1 MGTGMHALRP
11 LAALLIPALLL
22 STPAAVVR
30 AQSSARGA
38 DSTRADSSR
47 IVSPCD
53 GRIVSGFDLR
63 PGRPPFSG
71 VAKKWRAAARAIGL
85 HHATTRADVVQSFMA
100 LHVGQP
106 CTERRRTESERILRA
121 QPFLADAT
129 VRTVDDGRGG
139 VVAEVETV
147 DEIPVLVSGRFHG
160 LAPEQLSIGNSN
172 IGGRGLSVE
181 LMGERG
187 FAYSNGYGVDIHKYS
202 LFGRPYL
209 ATLDAERHTLG
220 HLVDAA
226 LEHPFFT
233 DLQHIGWHLG
243 IHSSD
248 EYPRL
253 RRPARDP
260 LALEVREERWDAS
273 SLTRVFGTHTVWL
286 LGVGASGLRLT
297 PGSAGVIVS
306 DTGLVADTGVTL
318 RNRYQPFRSGRLGGI
333 GSLRHV
339 TFRSVRGFDGLS
351 AQQDIANGVMAGL
364 FVAKGLPSL
373 GESDVFLSGAV
384 YGGWSGS
391 NTMLMTLGQWE
402 ARRGTGDTDWDS
414 AVGSGRAEFYLGHPG
429 SVLVVQERFAA
440 AARSLLPAQFWLG
453 DRQGGILGYHNTA
466 LAGSRRNAAHAEW
479 RLSRN
484 SLIRGADLGF
494 APFAEVGSVWRGDAP
509 YGVTATRST
518 LGLSILAAYP
528 SRSKRL
534 YRADIGFPLRSG
546 NGAGIEL
553 RFSSQDRATEFWNE
567 PDDVQRARTGAVP
580 VSLFAW
586 QTR

>member
-1 MGTGMHALRP
+1 MHDLRR
-11 LAALLIPALLL
+11 LAACLVPALLL
-22 STPAAVVR
+22 STSVR
-30 AQSSARGA
+30 VASAQSSARGA
-38 DSTRADSSR
+38 DSARADSSR
-47 IVSPCD
+47 IVTPCD

-71 VAKKWRAAARAIGL
+71 VAKTWRAMARAVGL
-85 HHATTRADVVQSFMA
+85 HHATTRADVVQAFMA
-100 LHVGQP
+100 LHIGQP
-106 CTERRRTESERILRA
+106 CTERRRMESERILRA

-129 VRTVDDGRGG
+129 VRMVDDGQGG
-139 VVAEVETV
+139 LRADVETV
-147 DEIPVLVSGRFHG
+147 DEIPVIVGGRFHG
-160 LAPEQLSIGNSN
+160 AAPEQISIGNSN

-181 LMGERG
+181 LSGERG
-187 FAYSNGYGVDIHKYS
+187 FAYSDGYGVDVRKYS
-202 LFGRPYL
+202 LFGRPYF
-209 ATLDAERHTLG
+209 AELDAQHFTLG
-220 HLVDAA
+220 HLVEAT
-226 LEHPFFT
+226 LEHPFYT
-233 DLQHIGWHLG
+233 DLQRIGWHLG

-248 EYPRL
+248 DYPRL
-253 RRPARDP
+253 RRPARDE
-260 LALEVREERWDAS
+260 LALEVRQERWDAS

-286 LGVGASGLRLT
+286 LGIGASGLRLT
-297 PGSAGVIVS
+297 PGSVGVIVS
-306 DTGLVADTGVTL
+306 DTGLVADTGITL

-373 GESDVFLSGAV
+373 GESDVFLSGAA
-384 YGGWSGS
+384 YGGWSGGS
-391 NTMLMTLGQWE
+391 SMLMTLAQWE
-402 ARRGTGDTDWDS
+402 ARRGQGGSDWDS

-429 SVLVVQERFAA
+429 SVLVLNDRFAA
-440 AARSLLPAQFWLG
+440 SARSLLPAQFWIG

-484 SLIRGADLGF
+484 SLVHGADLGI

-528 SRSKRL
+528 SKSKRL

-546 NGAGIEL
+546 TGAGIEL
-553 RFSSQDRATEFWNE
+553 RFSSEDRTTGFWAE
-567 PDDVQRARTGAVP
+567 PDDVQRARTGSVP

-586 QTR
+586 NTR